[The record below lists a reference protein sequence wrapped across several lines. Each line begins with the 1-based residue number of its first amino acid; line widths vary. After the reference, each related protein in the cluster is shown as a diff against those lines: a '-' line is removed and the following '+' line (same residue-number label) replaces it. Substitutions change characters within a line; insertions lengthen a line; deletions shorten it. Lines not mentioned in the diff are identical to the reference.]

1 MADIQTIRE
10 STLNFEAQLQGY
22 YNNLKAQSGVI
33 LKLLIHPEDIPPALL
48 THKATTRF
56 SVVMVQIGDDEE
68 PVVPSHI
75 EVGKKLIAGANI
87 ICREAP
93 FQEFMKLWAI
103 NNDAYSSAEQQGRD
117 DETITKIYLRE
128 AIQVDSFKD
137 LKENQTAQ
145 RMFSDLRAEYEV
157 SKLAGEI

>member
-1 MADIQTIRE
+1 MADIETIRE

-22 YNNLKAQSGVI
+22 YNNLKAQSGVV

-68 PVVPSHI
+68 PVVPKHI
-75 EVGKKLIAGANI
+75 EAGKKLIAAANI
-87 ICREAP
+87 ICREEP
-93 FQEFMKLWAI
+93 FQQFMKVWAV
-103 NNDAYSSAEQQGRD
+103 NNKVYSFAEQQGRAG
-117 DETITKIYLRE
+117 ETITKIYLRK
-128 AIQVDSFKD
+128 AIQVESFKE

-145 RMFSDLRAEYEV
+145 RFFTDLRADYEF

>member
-1 MADIQTIRE
+1 MADIETIRE

-56 SVVMVQIGDDEE
+56 SVVVVQIGDDEE
-68 PVVPSHI
+68 PVVPNHI
-75 EVGKKLIAGANI
+75 EAGKKMIASANM

-93 FQEFMKLWAI
+93 FQEFMKVWAI
-103 NNDAYSSAEQQGRD
+103 NNKVYSTGETQGRD
-117 DETITKIYLRE
+117 AETLTKIYLRN
-128 AIQVDSFKD
+128 AIKVESFKE

-145 RMFSDLRAEYEV
+145 RFFTDLRAEYEV
-157 SKLAGEI
+157 TKLAGEV